1 MITAEIVADS
11 IHDNNRITSFV
22 LTYPRFIHA
31 EVLTHKILSKNSSS
45 SRAIPVKKMIED
57 IRNTPAMPIYWGKN
71 ISGMQAKEELDV
83 ENIQKSKESWLSAME
98 DAIKHSEE
106 LLSLG
111 NHKQVAN
118 RLTEPFQHMRVL
130 MTGTDYDNFFALRYH
145 EDAQP
150 EFKDLADVMLYQY
163 VTNTPKKLNYN
174 DWHIP
179 FGDKFVDGLTIEQQL
194 KVATA
199 RAARVS
205 YMTFDNEIDYQ
216 KDYSLH
222 DSLISSGHMSCLEH
236 PAKAGAYGRVGNF
249 YGWLQYRKTFSTSTD
264 VRSFDY
270 DQYKVSKGL
279 I

>member
-11 IHDNNRITSFV
+11 IHNNNRITSFV

-31 EVLTHKILSKNSSS
+31 EVLTHKILSKSSSS
-45 SRAIPVKKMIED
+45 SRAIPIKKMIDD
-57 IRNTPAMPIYWGKN
+57 IKNTPAMPIYWGKN
-71 ISGMQAKEELDV
+71 MSGMKAIEELDSV
-83 ENIQKSKESWLSAME
+83 LIEKSKQSWIQAME

-106 LLSLG
+106 LLAIG

-130 MTGTDYDNFFALRYH
+130 ITGTDYDNFFALRYH

-150 EFKDLADVMLYQY
+150 EFKELADAMLYQY
-163 VTNTPKKLNYN
+163 VTNTPNTLKYT
-174 DWHIP
+174 DWHLP
-179 FGDKFVDGLTIEQQL
+179 FCDRFVDGLTIEQKL

-205 YMTFDNEIDYQ
+205 YMTFNNEIDYE
-216 KDYSLH
+216 KDYILH
-222 DSLISSGHMSCLEH
+222 DELLQSGHFSCFEH
-236 PAKAGAYGRVGNF
+236 SAKAGDYGRVGNF
-249 YGWLQYRKTFSTSTD
+249 NGWLQYRKTFPTSTE

-270 DQYKVSKGL
+270 DKYKISKGL